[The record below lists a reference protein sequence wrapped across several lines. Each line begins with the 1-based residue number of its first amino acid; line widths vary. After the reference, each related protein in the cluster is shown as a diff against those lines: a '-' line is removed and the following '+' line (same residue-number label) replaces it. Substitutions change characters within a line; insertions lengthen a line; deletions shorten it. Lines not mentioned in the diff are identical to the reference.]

1 MYVLLRAIPRFAVK
15 FSGVW
20 LKFLIYFLVMNVLY
34 LSQDF
39 LGINF
44 EMAFQRTDYE
54 FVCYV
59 LLRTYLHCTAFRHYC
74 MV

>member
-1 MYVLLRAIPRFAVK
+1 
-15 FSGVW
+15 
-20 LKFLIYFLVMNVLY
+20 MNVLY

-54 FVCYV
+54 NGTSDFKTSSGCE
-59 LLRTYLHCTAFRHYC
+59 
-74 MV
+74 

>member
-1 MYVLLRAIPRFAVK
+1 
-15 FSGVW
+15 
-20 LKFLIYFLVMNVLY
+20 MNVLY

-54 FVCYV
+54 FVRCV
-59 LLRTYLHCTAFRHYC
+59 LLGHTCTVLPLGITVWYK
-74 MV
+74 

>member
-1 MYVLLRAIPRFAVK
+1 
-15 FSGVW
+15 
-20 LKFLIYFLVMNVLY
+20 MNVLY

-54 FVCYV
+54 FVCYG
-59 LLRTYLHCTAFRHYC
+59 LLRTDLRCTAFRHYC

>member
-1 MYVLLRAIPRFAVK
+1 MYVLLRVIPRFAVK

-54 FVCYV
+54 
-59 LLRTYLHCTAFRHYC
+59 LRTYLHCTTFRHYC

>member
-1 MYVLLRAIPRFAVK
+1 
-15 FSGVW
+15 
-20 LKFLIYFLVMNVLY
+20 MNVLY

-44 EMAFQRTDYE
+44 DMAFQRTDYE

-59 LLRTYLHCTAFRHYC
+59 LLKAYRISTLLRHTENIK
-74 MV
+74 